1 MERNQP
7 STPNGQPPAYA
18 PSPQPANRRP
28 ERPWRT
34 EGLPHGQG
42 DEDKSRRRP
51 WLRVALALLVSY
63 GVVFALLSW
72 QDVSGGPATIP
83 YTAFTEQV
91 QARNVADV
99 YAKGDT
105 IQGTLRQARPVPGR
119 AQATYQKFRT
129 ERPTFA
135 QDNLLAELQ
144 ASGATVRATPVNQD
158 RGPLY
163 NLLISLAPLLLLFG
177 LYYWLFRRN
186 RGQLGGIGGM
196 FGGGKQQKPVKP
208 EDVRAT
214 FDDVAGIDEVKAEV
228 GEIVDFLRHP
238 DKYRRLGARAPKG
251 VLLTGPPGT
260 GKTLLARATA
270 GQAGVPFFSSSAS
283 EFIEMIVGVGAQ
295 RVRQL
300 FAEARKVAPA
310 IIFIDEIDSI
320 GRSRA
325 GSQSVGGHDEREQTL
340 NQILTEMDGFTGSE
354 GVVVI
359 AATNR
364 PDVLD
369 PALLRAGRFDRTIT
383 LNAPDQEGRRQILT
397 VHVRGVPLAAVD
409 LRQIAAA
416 TPGLTGA
423 DLANLVN
430 QAALTAARRGGEAVT
445 AGDFFDALERIQLG
459 AARNV
464 VMPVAER
471 RRTAYHEA
479 GHALLGMLQPGAD
492 PVRKVSIIPRGRS
505 LGATLSVP
513 AADRYGY
520 DETYLRGRIIGAL
533 GGMAAEEEVF
543 GVVTTGAESD
553 LQTSTAI
560 ARKMAG
566 RWGMSDRIG
575 PVSVLPQDGD
585 ARLAGVSDGML
596 DAVDDE
602 VRRISDDCYAEARR
616 LLRENRARLDAVVE
630 QLLEHETLDE
640 PKIYAAAGIPHPA
653 EPQPVTTAPA

>member
-1 MERNQP
+1 M
-7 STPNGQPPAYA
+7 
-18 PSPQPANRRP
+18 
-28 ERPWRT
+28 
-34 EGLPHGQG
+34 
-42 DEDKSRRRP
+42 
-51 WLRVALALLVSY
+51 LVFY
-63 GVVFALLSW
+63 GVVFALFTW
-72 QDVSGGPATIP
+72 QDTSGGLVTVP

-91 QARNVADV
+91 KARNVAEV
-99 YAKGDT
+99 FARGDS
-105 IQGTLRQARPVPGR
+105 IQGTLRDARPAPAR
-119 AQATYQKFRT
+119 TDETYQKFRT

-135 QDNLLAELQ
+135 KDDLLAELQ

-163 NLLISLAPLLLLFG
+163 NLLISLAPVLLLFG
-177 LYYWLFRRN
+177 LYYWLFRRSS
-186 RGQLGGIGGM
+186 GQLGGMGGL
-196 FGGGKQQKPVKP
+196 FGGGKEQKPVKP

-228 GEIVDFLRHP
+228 SEVVDFLRHP
-238 DKYRRLGARAPKG
+238 DKYRRVGARAPKG
-251 VLLTGPPGT
+251 VLLAGPPGT

-270 GQAGVPFFSSSAS
+270 GEAGVPFFSASAS

-369 PALLRAGRFDRTIT
+369 PALMRAGRFDRTIT

-397 VHVRGVPLAAVD
+397 VHTRGVPLAADVD
-409 LRQIAAA
+409 LRQIAVA

-430 QAALTAARRGGEAVT
+430 QAALTAARHGGQTVSAH
-445 AGDFFDALERIQLG
+445 DFFDALERIQLG

-464 VMPVAER
+464 VMPLDER

-492 PVRKVSIIPRGRS
+492 PVRKVSIIPRGRT

-520 DETYLRGRIIGAL
+520 DERYLRGRIIGAL

-553 LQTSTAI
+553 LQTSTGI
-560 ARKMAG
+560 ARQMAG
-566 RWGMSDRIG
+566 RWGMSDQIG

-585 ARLAGVSDGML
+585 PRMAGVSDGML
-596 DAVDDE
+596 HTVDDE
-602 VRRISDDCYAEARR
+602 VRRISDDCYGEARR
-616 LLRENRARLDAVVE
+616 LLRENRARLDAMVE
-630 QLLEHETLDE
+630 QLLDHETLDE
-640 PKIYAAAGIPHPA
+640 PEIYAAAGIPLPG
-653 EPQPVTTAPA
+653 EPRPVTPAPA

>member
-1 MERNQP
+1 MHTDSRPQ
-7 STPNGQPPAYA
+7 AYGPGP

-34 EGLPHGQG
+34 EGLPRGQG

-91 QARNVADV
+91 QARNVAEV
-99 YAKGDT
+99 YARGDT
-105 IQGTLRQARPVPGR
+105 IQGTLRQERPVPGR
-119 AQATYQKFRT
+119 AEATYQKFRT

-163 NLLISLAPLLLLFG
+163 NLLISLAPVLLLFG
-177 LYYWLFRRN
+177 LYFWLFRRN
-186 RGQLGGIGGM
+186 RGQLGGMGGM

-214 FDDVAGIDEVKAEV
+214 FDDVAGIDEVEAEV

-270 GQAGVPFFSSSAS
+270 GEAGVPFFSSSAS

-397 VHVRGVPLAAVD
+397 VHTRGVPLAAVD

-430 QAALTAARRGGEAVT
+430 QAALTAARRGGETVT

-464 VMPVAER
+464 VMPVEER

-492 PVRKVSIIPRGRS
+492 PVRKVSIIPRGRT

-533 GGMAAEEEVF
+533 GGMAAEEEVI

-560 ARKMAG
+560 ARQMAG

-575 PVSVLPQDGD
+575 PVSILPQDGD

-616 LLRENRARLDAVVE
+616 LLRENRARLDAIVE

-640 PKIYAAAGIPHPA
+640 PEIYAAAGIPHPA
-653 EPQPVTTAPA
+653 EPQPVTTAQA